1 MNSKYV
7 NMNNNKKIEKVFNR
21 CLKLMEKGY
30 SARYC
35 LEKYSSY
42 RGELEE
48 YFNIIGNL
56 KNIGD
61 IKPEIKNSQNMLKKI
76 YSSAANPEEKAGH
89 EIMNGAAAYQ
99 HIKRRSFLKPAI
111 VFATVFVLVIFSFTG
126 TIYASMGSLP
136 GENLYPVKRTAENIQ
151 LFFYPESKKGQ
162 LHFRLLN
169 NRIDEAGTLIK
180 QGGIDDKKLIEELLL
195 EIDEQYRRC
204 EKHNFFNAED
214 ARKTL
219 EIINAVNNRYRNK
232 YGQHNQDIEESGTYD
247 ETSYNKTPADGGN
260 TYSENRNDDQSTG
273 GNERSR
279 YKKGNE
285 K

>member
-1 MNSKYV
+1 
-7 NMNNNKKIEKVFNR
+7 MNNNKKIEKVFNR
-21 CLKLMEKGY
+21 CLKLMERGY

-42 RGELEE
+42 RDELEE
-48 YFNIIGNL
+48 YFNIIVNL

-61 IKPEIKNSQNMLKKI
+61 TKPEIKNSQNMLEKI
-76 YSSAANPEEKAGH
+76 YNSAANPEETSGTGIK
-89 EIMNGAAAYQ
+89 NGTAAYR
-99 HIKRRSFLKPAI
+99 HIRRRSFLKPAI

-162 LHFRLLN
+162 LHFRFLN
-169 NRIDEAGTLIK
+169 NRIDEASTLIE

-195 EIDEQYRRC
+195 EIDEEYRRC
-204 EKHNFFNAED
+204 GKHSFFNAED
-214 ARKTL
+214 ARNTL

-232 YGQHNQDIEESGTYD
+232 YRQHNWNTEERGIYD
-247 ETSYNKTPADGGN
+247 ETSSDKTPADGGSIN
-260 TYSENRNDDQSTG
+260 SGNWNDEENAG
-273 GNERSR
+273 GNGRSR
-279 YKKGNE
+279 HKKGSE